1 MSGICVSTSRI
12 RGTNAGIV
20 VILLMNRLICWHFPP
35 AGEGLVERRQGF
47 SQALSLRWRI
57 GWWSQRFWR
66 CRLGVAR
73 VGGQSREVWLGE
85 EMAIGAKVDPAISY
99 SIETSVLMV
108 KILVSF
114 WI

>member
-1 MSGICVSTSRI
+1 M
-12 RGTNAGIV
+12 
-20 VILLMNRLICWHFPP
+20 
-35 AGEGLVERRQGF
+35 
-47 SQALSLRWRI
+47 
-57 GWWSQRFWR
+57 
-66 CRLGVAR
+66 
-73 VGGQSREVWLGE
+73 GGQSREVWLGE